1 MPTLQIGSKGTITFP
16 ARLRK
21 KYNLEEVE
29 VLTLIDLG
37 EGTLSLR
44 PKLSQVDKLFSQIA
58 RRLKKENV
66 SLDDLLQALDEE
78 RKTYSKKH
86 VTGKYSRSPT
96 DCQFISR
103 AVQFGSIDWVIPR
116 LPQRT

>member
-1 MPTLQIGSKGTITFP
+1 MPTLRIGSKGTITLP
-16 ARLRK
+16 TRLRK
-21 KYNLEEVE
+21 KYNIEEGE
-29 VLTLIDLG
+29 VLTLGDLG
-37 EGTLSLR
+37 EGALLLR
-44 PKLSQVDKLFSQIA
+44 PMLSQVDKLSRQIA

-78 RKTYSKKH
+78 RKTYSKKY
-86 VTGKYSRSPT
+86 VTGKSSRSPT

-103 AVQFGSIDWVIPR
+103 AVQFGSIDWAIPR